1 MRAVIFLQVSY
12 IAHQA
17 SLENLAVS
25 SLVRDLSETPRN
37 RSSLEVAQ
45 ALADMLQN
53 EPVHTWQEKIAGNI

>member
-1 MRAVIFLQVSY
+1 M
-12 IAHQA
+12 
-17 SLENLAVS
+17 S

-45 ALADMLQN
+45 ALADMLKN